1 MSKNKKRPST
11 FDLEMRDASFKKSF
25 NAQYKEFALSELL
38 LALMEGD
45 KISIRKL
52 ANAADLS
59 PTSIQKM
66 RTGEQ
71 KDIKVS
77 NLMRIAGEFG
87 YSLVLEKEGHKISLN
102 HV

>member
-1 MSKNKKRPST
+1 MSKSKKNTST
-11 FDLEMRDASFKKSF
+11 FELEMRDASFKKAF
-25 NAQYKEFALSELL
+25 DAQYKEFALSELL
-38 LALMEGD
+38 LSLMEGD
-45 KISIRKL
+45 NTSVRKL
-52 ANAADLS
+52 ANAAGLS

-66 RTGEQ
+66 RSGEQ

-87 YSLVLEKEGHKISLN
+87 YSLVLEKEGHRISLE